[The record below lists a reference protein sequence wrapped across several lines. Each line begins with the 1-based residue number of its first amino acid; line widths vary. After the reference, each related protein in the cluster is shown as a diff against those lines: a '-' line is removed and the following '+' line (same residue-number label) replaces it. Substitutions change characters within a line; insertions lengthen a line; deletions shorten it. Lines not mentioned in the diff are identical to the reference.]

1 MNINPLTARDLMA
14 GVPNL
19 FRELMN
25 SIVEQEYWQGLQ
37 QLVKSGNKTVSVSSI
52 EESRIEAGGDLES
65 KRDASILDAQQML
78 NNKIT
83 DGGGKDNNK
92 PGKLRKNLQI
102 DIDDIEED
110 NKPLT
115 HSPPLLNS
123 AGLNN
128 SRGV

>member
-92 PGKLRKNLQI
+92 PGKLRKNL
-102 DIDDIEED
+102 
-110 NKPLT
+110 
-115 HSPPLLNS
+115 
-123 AGLNN
+123 
-128 SRGV
+128 